1 MSQAPPPT
9 ALDLFSGIGGMALAV
24 HRVCPELSIWKMCE
38 MDEDCCAV
46 LSRNMGGATI
56 ERDVRSLRG
65 HPGANVNVVYGGF
78 PCQDVSSAGKRKGVV
93 DGERSSLF
101 THMIRLAL
109 ECRSPYL
116 FLENVAALQ
125 HNGLDVVLKTLCDAG
140 YESRVIVLGADHV
153 GARHRRR
160 RLFILARCASVPCSP
175 RLVVAPGAVP
185 CLPQEELY
193 ERTEEPVRP
202 RRDWQCKI
210 RMLGNTCVPQQGE
223 YALRCLLGERL
234 ELGGTAPG
242 GFVKT
247 WDQAWDASREDW
259 AKDSVG
265 GFLLV
270 IPSRRPLSTMC
281 PTLVAHDYRGGVNA
295 RRKPDGTYGSMTLA
309 RWIQHNDERGVWG
322 STGRTRA
329 ERTRK
334 VLSTE
339 WAEWLMGFPH
349 GWLA

>member
-1 MSQAPPPT
+1 
-9 ALDLFSGIGGMALAV
+9 MALGV
-24 HRVCPELSIWKMCE
+24 HRVCPELRIWKMCE
-38 MDEDCCAV
+38 MDEDCRAV
-46 LSRNMGGATI
+46 LSRNFGGACI
-56 ERDVRSLRG
+56 ERDVCALRG
-65 HPGANVNVVYGGF
+65 DPDANVNVVYGGF

-125 HNGLDVVLKTLCDAG
+125 HNGLDVVLKTLSDAG
-140 YESRVIVLGADHV
+140 YESRVIVLGADHL

-160 RLFILARCASVPCSP
+160 RLFILARNTSVPCSP
-175 RLVVAPGAVP
+175 GLCVDSSSGAVP
-185 CLPQEELY
+185 CLPQDELY
-193 ERTEEPVRP
+193 ERTEEPTRP
-202 RRDWQCKI
+202 RRGWQCKI

-223 YALRCLLGERL
+223 YALRRLLGEMHSR
-234 ELGGTAPG
+234 
-242 GFVKT
+242 T
-247 WDQAWDASREDW
+247 WDEAWDGSRDYW
-259 AKDSVG
+259 ARG
-265 GFLLV
+265 LLV
-270 IPSRRPLSTMC
+270 IPSKRPLSTMC

-309 RWIQHNDERGVWG
+309 RWIQHNDERGQWG
-322 STGRTRA
+322 STKRTRP
-329 ERTRK
+329 ERTRR

-349 GWLA
+349 GWLRTESSAE